1 MFSHVSAQV
10 SAVKRVVFRRAV
22 GSTGCWSRA
31 SDPGSPSASRSK
43 SVFSTVQRH
52 LVRSHLWETESWPDL
67 ATVPTG
73 ADLLRACPKI
83 DQPLEEIAA
92 SLAESVRTR
101 LY

>member
-1 MFSHVSAQV
+1 MRLPILLTLA
-10 SAVKRVVFRRAV
+10 
-22 GSTGCWSRA
+22 
-31 SDPGSPSASRSK
+31 
-43 SVFSTVQRH
+43 
-52 LVRSHLWETESWPDL
+52 LVRG
-67 ATVPTG
+67 G